1 MAWKELRFALFCLLF
16 LFLFGTIGYYFIE
29 DWNLLDSVYMTVISL
44 TTTGYGE
51 VHPLSIKGKIFSV
64 VLLILGAS
72 LFVYVITLLAR
83 ALMEGQFRDLL
94 EKKVMR
100 DKINKLNNH
109 YIICGFGRI
118 GKTISDSLRASNI
131 SFVILEKNKD
141 VFDEFKKKGYLYVE
155 GDATQEEF
163 LINAGIKRA
172 KVLICVLHSDADNV
186 YTTLTAR
193 SLNPGIFIIARA
205 SEKRAEKNLI
215 QAGANQVV
223 SPYEIGAKRMA
234 LAVLKPNVIEFLD
247 LVTQKGD
254 LLSLTLEQIQVSE
267 DSTLKDKNMK
277 ELDFRNRFGVS
288 VLAVQKSHGE
298 MILSPN
304 PNYIFESGDIII
316 AMGGFSELEKL
327 REIS

>member
-29 DWNLLDSVYMTVISL
+29 DWNILDSVYMTVISL

-51 VHPLSIKGKIFSV
+51 VHPLTTKGKIFSI

-100 DKINKLNNH
+100 DKINKLHSH

-118 GKTISDSLRASNI
+118 GKTISESLKASGS
-131 SFVILEKNKD
+131 SFVIIEKNKE
-141 VFDEFKKKGYLYVE
+141 VFDELKKNGYLYVE
-155 GDATQEEF
+155 GDATQEE
-163 LINAGIKRA
+163 LLVNAGITRA

-193 SLNPGIFIIARA
+193 SLNPGLFIIARS
-205 SEKRAEKNLI
+205 SEKRAERNLF

-247 LVTQKGD
+247 IVTQKGD
-254 LLSLTLEQIQVSE
+254 ILSLTLEQIQITDQSF
-267 DSTLKDKNMK
+267 LKEKSMK
-277 ELDFRNRFGVS
+277 ELDFRNKFGVS
-288 VLAVQKSHGE
+288 VLAVQKSLGD
-298 MILSPN
+298 MILSPK
-304 PNYIFESGDIII
+304 PDYIFESGDIII
-316 AMGGFSELEKL
+316 AMGSFNELEKL
-327 REIS
+327 SQVS